1 MSSEQESRPRRSGP
15 VKLAR
20 QSDEAFAALAARFG
34 FHKPEI
40 LKRWRD
46 IAGAHL
52 FRFTRPQRISFAK
65 GRRDGGTLYLEVA
78 GAASVEV
85 HHVARQLIERIN
97 AFYGYAAIAKI
108 RVVATAINRPPP
120 VDEFAAAPPDP
131 DALAA
136 ASRRTARIKDP
147 ELRRS
152 LATLGALSATGGPS
166 RPKKA

>member
-1 MSSEQESRPRRSGP
+1 MSDERSRRAGLT
-15 VKLAR
+15 KLAR
-20 QSDEAFAALAARFG
+20 ESDEAFAALAARFG

-52 FRFTRPQRISFAK
+52 FRFTRPLRISFPK

-85 HHVARQLIERIN
+85 HHVARQLIERLN

-108 RVVATAINRPPP
+108 KVVAAPINRPRP
-120 VDEFAAAPPDP
+120 VDEFAPPPLDP
-131 DALAA
+131 AGVAA
-136 ASRRTARIKDP
+136 ASRRTERVKDP

-152 LATLGALSATGGPS
+152 LVSLGALSTPDARSG
-166 RPKKA
+166 PKKA

>member
-1 MSSEQESRPRRSGP
+1 MSDDRPHRSGP
-15 VKLAR
+15 VKFAR
-20 QSDEAFAALAARFG
+20 QSDEGFAALAARFG

-52 FRFTRPQRISFAK
+52 YRFTRPQRISFPK
-65 GRRDGGTLYLEVA
+65 GRRDGGTLFLEVA

-85 HHVARQLIERIN
+85 HHVSRQLIERIN

-108 RVVATAINRPPP
+108 KVVAARINRPRP
-120 VDEFAAAPPDP
+120 VDEITTIPPDP
-131 DALAA
+131 AALAA
-136 ASRRTARIKDP
+136 ASRRTAGVKDP

-152 LATLGALSATGGPS
+152 LAALGALSATGRPS
-166 RPKKA
+166 GPKKA